1 MMDRKHMI
9 EMGEKFYLEMYGKLG
24 KKSHRDL
31 SDHLC
36 EIVYAMPKYIP
47 ISCMSETSMAFQFQ
61 ILRAYLKV
69 ITCKNLEQRLC

>member
-47 ISCMSETSMAFQFQ
+47 ISYMSEPVWRFNSKYYGLT
-61 ILRAYLKV
+61 
-69 ITCKNLEQRLC
+69 